1 MRIQRKN
8 VLLKFKIRCNDA
20 HNCDLQI
27 TAYDTNMILLSM
39 QHNKINQVHTVEVST
54 CFPNKVILEIS
65 NNQGSSCEL
74 LGLQVAGV
82 PINKRILRNR
92 TEYKQNIS
100 FEDILTAPSKTT
112 SIWENNGYALF
123 DFFNPDPFVYLLS
136 IGNKISVL

>member
-8 VLLKFKIRCNDA
+8 FLLKFKIGCNDT
-20 HNCDLQI
+20 HSGNLQI
-27 TAYDTNMILLSM
+27 TAYDANMALLPM
-39 QHNKINQVHTVEVST
+39 KYDKNEWVHDIEVSI
-54 CFPNKVILEIS
+54 CFPNKLILEIS
-65 NNQGSSCEL
+65 NNQDNSCEL
-74 LGLQVAGV
+74 LGLHVVGI
-82 PINKRILRNR
+82 PINKHILRNK

-100 FEDILTAPSKTT
+100 SEDIFTAPSKTT